1 MPKNER
7 MSGFLNL
14 ISLIFK
20 RQPETIRDTNI
31 ENLLRKIE
39 KIIGK
44 KFKDHKLVKKA
55 LTHKSSKIANEQNN
69 YERMEFLGD
78 AVLGMIISDLL
89 YNTYKKEDEGKLTY
103 YKDTLIQ
110 MKSLASKARKLGL
123 SDYVI
128 VGNKERKNGFYSSDV
143 LLGDIFESL
152 IGAIYIDMGFNAA
165 FRFVSTLFKKDILFV
180 KKQPE
185 WDFKSKLN
193 NLAQE
198 LYKNPPEYKVVEENI
213 VNGTKMY
220 KVVVQVDN
228 KTIAQGEAKTKKEA
242 EQEAAMKALS
252 SIKK

>member
-1 MPKNER
+1 MPRREGI
-7 MSGFLNL
+7 SDFLSFL
-14 ISLIFK
+14 RVVFK
-20 RQPETIRDTNI
+20 KQPNAIRDAGI
-31 ENLLRKIE
+31 ENLLIKIE
-39 KIIGK
+39 KITGQ
-44 KFKDHKLVKKA
+44 KFKNHQLVKKA
-55 LTHKSSKIANEQNN
+55 LTHKSSETADEKNN

-89 YNTYKKEDEGKLTY
+89 YRTYREEDEGKLTY

-128 VGNKERKNGFYSSDV
+128 VGNKERKNGFYNSDV

-152 IGAIYIDMGFNAA
+152 VGAIYLDMGFGAVFKFINA
-165 FRFVSTLFKKDILFV
+165 LFKKDILFV

-198 LYKNPPEYKVVEENI
+198 LYKAPPEYRVVEEPI
-213 VNGTKMY
+213 INGTKVY
-220 KVVVQVDN
+220 RVVVEVNN
-228 KTIAQGEAKTKKEA
+228 KVIARGEARSKKEA
-242 EQEAAMKALS
+242 EQEAAMKALMS
-252 SIKK
+252 LKK